1 MKAVMDMEKYFLD
14 LAKLNDKP
22 AVVLFDRGV
31 LDPRAYMDE

>member
-1 MKAVMDMEKYFLD
+1 MDMENYFLN

-31 LDPRAYMDE
+31 LDPRAYMDA